1 MFVVEIADWV
11 SVDFRF
17 SKVAD
22 HQVKTVEVV
31 ALKRLLALTRHDD
44 LVTELSQSFFKQTT
58 QLIAVIDDEN
68 SALFHPT
75 PIQLNCFEERFSRTR
90 ETRPTALYEILSRRV
105 QNISEM
111 ALRVS
116 NLRAPVAAVKRLSLL
131 HYATCSN

>member
-1 MFVVEIADWV
+1 MFSVEVADRMA
-11 SVDFRF
+11 VDFSF
-17 SKVAD
+17 GEVAD
-22 HQVKTVEVV
+22 YQIKTIEVV
-31 ALKRLLALTRHDD
+31 AFQCLLTFTRHDD
-44 LVTELSQSFFKQTT
+44 LVTELSQNLFKQIP

-90 ETRPTALYEILSRRV
+90 ETRPTALYEILSRRAR
-105 QNISEM
+105 NISEM

-116 NLRAPVAAVKRLSLL
+116 NLRTPVAAVEWLSLL